1 MSVFFKTWLEEVKS
15 IFTNRGARLILV
27 GAAVTYSLF
36 YPTPYLNEVPREV
49 PLAVLDQDRSD
60 ASRTLARLTDAG
72 ETAVVKLHV
81 DSEGEAK
88 RALLSGEVGGI
99 LTIPK
104 DFERKLHRGE
114 QTTLGVYA
122 DASYFLIYRQTF
134 LGVKQAAAVMAASA
148 KITRLRASGV
158 PREQAHIRQAPAS
171 LALRPLFNPWGGYA
185 HYTVPPVL
193 LLVLEQT
200 LLMGVGFLGVAS
212 RPRTP
217 VVESKGR
224 ILSRMLGKTMAY
236 LSVYM
241 VHAVYYFFFVPKIY
255 AFSQRGNSVA
265 LLCFIVPF
273 FLATIFLGLTLVPL
287 YQYREM
293 PVEMLLPLSLP
304 FLFLSGFAWPAE
316 CMPTAVRWLA
326 QLLPTTPAI
335 TGFLRISKMGASLAD
350 VSREWGVL
358 WLLTGGYGLCAWLS
372 FVREAMARGGGNA
385 ILRGSQL

>member
-1 MSVFFKTWLEEVKS
+1 MSLFWAAWWQEGKDIL
-15 IFTNRGARLILV
+15 TNRGARLILI
-27 GAAVTYSLF
+27 GAALTYSLF
-36 YPTPYLNEVPREV
+36 YPTPYLNEVPRGV

-60 ASRTLARLTDAG
+60 MSRKLARLTDAG

-81 DSEGEAK
+81 ANEGEAR
-88 RALLSGEVGGI
+88 RALLSGQVGGI

-104 DFERKLHRGE
+104 DFERKVRRGE
-114 QTTLGVYA
+114 QTTLGMYA

-134 LGVKQAAAVMAASA
+134 LGVKQAAAVMASSA
-148 KITRLRASGV
+148 KIARLRAAGV
-158 PREQAHIRQAPAS
+158 PREQAQIRQAPAS

-200 LLMGVGFLGVAS
+200 LLIGVGFLGVAS

-217 VVESKGR
+217 VVEAWGR
-224 ILSRMLGKTMAY
+224 TLSRLLGKTMAY
-236 LSVYM
+236 LSLYM
-241 VHAVYYFFFVPKIY
+241 VHAVYYFFFVPRIY
-255 AFSQRGNSVA
+255 SLSQRGNPVA

-273 FLATIFLGLTLVPL
+273 FLATIFLGFALVPL

-326 QLLPTTPAI
+326 QLVPTTPAI
-335 TGFLRISKMGASLAD
+335 AGFLRISKMGASLAD
-350 VSREWGVL
+350 VAREWSVL
-358 WLLTGGYGLCAWLS
+358 WLLTGGYGLCAWFS
-372 FVREAMARGGGNA
+372 FCREARARK
-385 ILRGSQL
+385 